1 LHEEERPENVK
12 DLAFAWEKSEI
23 LKELPDAKGDMCPAA
38 EECAETP
45 FFGEL
50 RTNSKAKAVLKL
62 STDHVEVGERWVD
75 GAGSLRTWL
84 VSGVRLVDRFKLVTS
99 IRGVHVDIGVG
110 VGGVVALA
118 LALALTV
125 LWWWKWWVTQGSMVD
140 RVWCRPTMRLL

>member
-1 LHEEERPENVK
+1 MK

-23 LKELPDAKGDMCPAA
+23 LKELPDEKGDMCPAA

-45 FFGEL
+45 FFREL
-50 RTNSKAKAVLKL
+50 RTNSMARAVLKL

-84 VSGVRLVDRFKLVTS
+84 VSGVGLVGGFKLVAS
-99 IRGVHVDIGVG
+99 VRGVHGTALLALAVWWRWRWWCGGVGVG

-118 LALALTV
+118 LALTV
-125 LWWWKWWVTQGSMVD
+125 LWW
-140 RVWCRPTMRLL
+140 